1 MVALVAGIPKRT
13 VQLWTAFF
21 FLSGLTASPG
31 RAHTCEHVENKQLL
45 SFGRGIYWAHL
56 MQANLILPLH

>member
-21 FLSGLTASPG
+21 LLSGLTASPG
-31 RAHTCEHVENKQLL
+31 TAHICEHVENKQLL

-56 MQANLILPLH
+56 MQVNLILFLH